1 MIGSGIYILLPI
13 FYTKTLRMKL
23 QTIDQKW
30 TSGAELENFLDQV
43 YQSKMSLLASSL
55 LEKGLSPDEINE
67 AVERA
72 FHVCEAAGISTRQHF
87 CFLYTQRGQGLM
99 RDCKLTRMAY
109 QLVLLNANTKNKAVA
124 SFQLKVLSKYNQE

>member
-1 MIGSGIYILLPI
+1 
-13 FYTKTLRMKL
+13 MKL

-55 LEKGLSPDEINE
+55 LEKGLSPDEINA